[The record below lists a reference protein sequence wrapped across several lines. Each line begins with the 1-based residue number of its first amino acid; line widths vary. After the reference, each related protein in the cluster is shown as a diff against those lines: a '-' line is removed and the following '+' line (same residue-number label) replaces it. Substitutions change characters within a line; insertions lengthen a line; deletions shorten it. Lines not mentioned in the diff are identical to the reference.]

1 MTFWKGRPPIKN
13 VMVSFSQK
21 KNLPTYNCF
30 CFISTE
36 NRSGHTCFLDTA
48 FSSKLI
54 CNWNVYNLHNLPMN
68 SEKLIK
74 LSSEYFIV
82 EISKPVYKNI
92 KKLAFQFLHRNSS
105 TFNHLRFDLLTSP
118 SSAYHI
124 FNILSV
130 HH

>member
-1 MTFWKGRPPIKN
+1 MPRLVETPLDHYSRSLYTSLASKHYSIAQLNFIIAFHSLIFIIELSEDIFCEKETMTFWKGRPPIKN

-54 CNWNVYNLHNLPMN
+54 CNWNV
-68 SEKLIK
+68 
-74 LSSEYFIV
+74 
-82 EISKPVYKNI
+82 
-92 KKLAFQFLHRNSS
+92 
-105 TFNHLRFDLLTSP
+105 
-118 SSAYHI
+118 
-124 FNILSV
+124 
-130 HH
+130 